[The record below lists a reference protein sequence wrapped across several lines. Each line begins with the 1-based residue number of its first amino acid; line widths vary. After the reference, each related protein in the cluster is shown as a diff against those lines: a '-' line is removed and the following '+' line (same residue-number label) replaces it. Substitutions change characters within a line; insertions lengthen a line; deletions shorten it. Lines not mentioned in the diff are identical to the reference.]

1 MPPTPSRLALSVL
14 FITSE
19 VHPLSKTGG
28 LGDVSAALPAALR
41 GLGVDV
47 RLLVPGYPQVLAGL
61 KHKRKV
67 AELGDLAQFPPA
79 VLLSARLPVSASAD
93 VPVFIIDC
101 PGLYRRE
108 GGPYLDAAGRDWPD
122 NALRFG
128 LLAKV
133 GAILA
138 SDDSPLVWRP
148 QVIHCN
154 DWQSGL
160 TPAYLHFHRGTK
172 AATLMAV
179 HNLAF
184 QGVFPPGSVTQLG
197 LPAASFDINGVEYHG
212 KMSFLK
218 AGLYYADHIV
228 SVSPTYAREIQTA
241 PLGFGLQGLLAGRR
255 KHLSGI
261 INGIDT
267 VEWDPATDPCLVR
280 NYTAGRLAAKA
291 ANKRAL
297 QQALGLTADPDILL
311 FGAVGR
317 FTHQKGYDLLLQVA
331 LQLIRLPAQLVILG
345 NGEAALEQ
353 QLALLA
359 KTHPGK
365 IAVRIGFDEALS
377 HLIEAGADSFLMP
390 SRFEPC
396 GLNQMYSQRY
406 GTPPLVH
413 ATGGLRDTV
422 VDCTPATLANG
433 SASGFLFHP
442 MTPGNFLAAIRRVS
456 IAYQDKPTWRR
467 LQKNCMTK
475 DFSWRSSAA
484 AYREIYLS
492 LLSGPAKPSPA
503 TPIAPKRKR
512 KT

>member
-1 MPPTPSRLALSVL
+1 MPLIPSRSDLSVL

-19 VHPLSKTGG
+19 VHPLNKTGG

-41 GLGVDV
+41 QLGVDV
-47 RLLVPGYPQVLAGL
+47 RLLIPGYPQVLAGL
-61 KHKRKV
+61 KYKRKV
-67 AELGDLAQFPPA
+67 TELVGLSQFPPA
-79 VLLSARLPVSASAD
+79 ALLSAKLPVSASVD

-108 GGPYLDAAGRDWPD
+108 GGPYMDVAGRDWPD

-138 SDDSPLVWRP
+138 CDASPLAWRP
-148 QVIHCN
+148 QVVHCN

-160 TPAYLHFHRGTK
+160 TPAYLHFYRGIK
-172 AATLMAV
+172 AASLMAI

-184 QGVFPPGSVTQLG
+184 QGIFPPGTITQLG
-197 LPAASFDINGVEYHG
+197 LPISSFDINGVEYHG
-212 KMSFLK
+212 RMSFLK

-241 PLGFGLQGLLAGRR
+241 PLGFGFQGLLAGRR

-261 INGIDT
+261 INGIDA

-280 NYTAGRLAAKA
+280 NYTANKLAAKA

-297 QQALGLTADPDILL
+297 QQALGLTVDPDILL

-317 FTHQKGYDLLLQVA
+317 FTQQKGYDLLLQVA
-331 LQLIRLPAQLVILG
+331 PQLTKIPAQLVVLG
-345 NGEAALEQ
+345 SGEAALQ
-353 QLALLA
+353 QQMAMLA
-359 KTHPGK
+359 KTYPGK
-365 IAVRIGFDEALS
+365 IAVRIGFDEMLS

-413 ATGGLRDTV
+413 ATGGLLDTV
-422 VDCTPATLANG
+422 VDCTPATLADG
-433 SASGFLFHP
+433 SASGFLFHT
-442 MTPGNFLAAIRRVS
+442 MTPGHFLAAIRRVA
-456 IAYQDKPTWRR
+456 IIYHDKPTWRR
-467 LQKNCMTK
+467 LQKNGMAK
-475 DFSWRSSAA
+475 DFSWHPSAA
-484 AYREIYLS
+484 AYREIYLA
-492 LLSGPAKPSPA
+492 LLSRLSKQRHANS
-503 TPIAPKRKR
+503 IAPKLKR
-512 KT
+512 KV

>member
-1 MPPTPSRLALSVL
+1 MPPSPSRPGLSVL

-19 VHPLSKTGG
+19 VHPLNKTGG
-28 LGDVSAALPAALR
+28 LGDVSAALPLALR
-41 GLGVDV
+41 ELGVDV
-47 RLLVPGYPQVLAGL
+47 RLLIPGYPQVLAGL

-101 PGLYRRE
+101 PGLYQRE
-108 GGPYLDAAGRDWPD
+108 GGPYMDAAGRDWPD

-138 SDDSPLVWRP
+138 SDASPLAWRP
-148 QVIHCN
+148 QMVHCN

-172 AATLMAV
+172 AASLMAV

-228 SVSPTYAREIQTA
+228 SVSPAYAREIQTA

-255 KHLSGI
+255 EHLSGI
-261 INGIDT
+261 VNGIDT
-267 VEWDPATDPCLVR
+267 VAWDPSTDPCLAR
-280 NYTAGRLAAKA
+280 NYTASRLAAKA

-297 QQALGLTADPDILL
+297 QQALGLVVDPDILL
-311 FGAVGR
+311 FGAVSR

-331 LQLIRLPAQLVILG
+331 PQLTKIPAQLVILG
-345 NGEAALEQ
+345 SGEAALEQ

-365 IAVRIGFDEALS
+365 IAVHIGFDETLS

-413 ATGGLRDTV
+413 ATGGLLDTV
-422 VDCTPATLANG
+422 VDCTPATLADG
-433 SASGFLFHP
+433 SASGFLFHT

-456 IAYQDKPTWRR
+456 TAYRDKPIWRR
-467 LQKNCMTK
+467 LQKNGMAK
-475 DFSWRSSAA
+475 DFSWRPSAA

-492 LLSGPAKPSPA
+492 LLARPSKQTHAGPVIPKQ
-503 TPIAPKRKR
+503 KRKA
-512 KT
+512 

>member
-1 MPPTPSRLALSVL
+1 MPFIPSGSDLRVL

-19 VHPLSKTGG
+19 VHPLNKTGG

-41 GLGVDV
+41 QLGVDV
-47 RLLVPGYPQVLAGL
+47 RLLIPGYPQVLSGL

-67 AELGDLAQFPPA
+67 TELGNLSQFPPA
-79 VLLSARLPVSASAD
+79 ILLSARLPVSASID

-108 GGPYLDAAGRDWPD
+108 GSPYLDAAGHDWPD

-138 SDDSPLVWRP
+138 SDASPLAWHP
-148 QVIHCN
+148 QVAHCN

-172 AATLMAV
+172 AASLMTI

-212 KMSFLK
+212 EMSFLK
-218 AGLYYADHIV
+218 AGLYYANHIV

-261 INGIDT
+261 VNGIDT
-267 VEWDPATDPCLVR
+267 VEWDPATDPCLAR
-280 NYTAGRLAAKA
+280 NYTARRLAAKA

-297 QQALGLTADPDILL
+297 QQLLGLTVDPNILL
-311 FGAVGR
+311 FGAVSR

-331 LQLIRLPAQLVILG
+331 PQLTKIPAQLAILG
-345 NGEAALEQ
+345 SGETTLEQ
-353 QLALLA
+353 QLLLLA
-359 KTHPGK
+359 RAHPGT
-365 IAVRIGFDEALS
+365 IAVRLGFDEALS

-406 GTPPLVH
+406 GTPPVVH
-413 ATGGLRDTV
+413 ATGGLLDTV
-422 VDCTPATLANG
+422 VDCNPTTLADRT
-433 SASGFLFHP
+433 ASGFLFHS
-442 MTPGNFLAAIRRVS
+442 MTPGNFLAAIRRAS
-456 IAYQDKPTWRR
+456 ITYHDKSTWRQVQR
-467 LQKNCMTK
+467 NGMAK

-492 LLSGPAKPSPA
+492 LLSRPSKPTHANPVAAKPQ
-503 TPIAPKRKR
+503 RKV
-512 KT
+512 